1 MFRQPSSSS
10 SSEAYIKRNRHFS
23 GGCGDLSLAR
33 DGLLSLK
40 SLGLEMHEYI
50 HSLETTDVNNGL
62 TIDFLQNSV
71 RDVQNEARFS
81 RSLRES
87 DLRG

>member
-1 MFRQPSSSS
+1 M
-10 SSEAYIKRNRHFS
+10 
-23 GGCGDLSLAR
+23 SLAR